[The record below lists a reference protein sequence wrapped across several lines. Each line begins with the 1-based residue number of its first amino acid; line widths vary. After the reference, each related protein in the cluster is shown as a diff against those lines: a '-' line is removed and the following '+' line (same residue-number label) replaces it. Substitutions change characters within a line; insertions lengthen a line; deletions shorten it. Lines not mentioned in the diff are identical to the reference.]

1 MKANRGGFD
10 DHNYYDAVLYES
22 VGGGGRG
29 SRGVTSKAGR
39 FRLLIIGV
47 AACLLL
53 LVIILSG
60 VLLWKFIIS
69 PSKQPISSSLVVEQK
84 FCTDLDDKPAEL
96 LACRRSFVRNMTLSA
111 FSAYR
116 NYVWGAPEFEPVNLE
131 PFTNTNAGTYP
142 GLTIVDAMSTLWV
155 MDLKE
160 EWSAGREWIAT
171 KLHFADLDQVVRVRE
186 AFMDYLGGLLSA
198 YALSGEQVFLEKA
211 KEVYK
216 ALGPAFYESTGML
229 AFKFNPKVKSSST
242 TTGNS
247 SEAIVKVKKVKLS
260 LKAAVRFINGSHTV
274 VVNNNG
280 TSGPLRKI
288 TELPVLKS
296 SSASSSEQNTTAYDH
311 ERQSGN
317 FIANI
322 GFQQPEFIYIANLT
336 GDRVMVGRLEKSREL
351 IKSIQRPKGLYM
363 TRVDASTGAAISI
376 WGSLFDVA
384 TDFYYNALRSYL
396 QLGSW
401 DEELLEMYGEAMDA
415 AIRADL
421 FKVIGGR
428 LYLRTFNTKT
438 QLHAYGMEDTGC
450 LVGGMLALSSAA
462 YQRAGNKERWRLHL
476 GLAVNIT
483 ETCHHEANST
493 ATKLLPNKFILGKVL
508 SNETWIAPDL
518 AETYFILYRLTGDG
532 KYREWAWELAQA
544 FYRHC
549 RTTSGG
555 FSDLK
560 TVNSVPTVKSDYQR
574 ANFLSG
580 TLKYL
585 YLIFTDDTSS
595 APVLPLDKWIFNTR
609 GHPLPVCGS
618 SVYYSKDKCER

>member
-1 MKANRGGFD
+1 
-10 DHNYYDAVLYES
+10 
-22 VGGGGRG
+22 
-29 SRGVTSKAGR
+29 
-39 FRLLIIGV
+39 
-47 AACLLL
+47 
-53 LVIILSG
+53 
-60 VLLWKFIIS
+60 
-69 PSKQPISSSLVVEQK
+69 
-84 FCTDLDDKPAEL
+84 
-96 LACRRSFVRNMTLSA
+96 MTLSA

-160 EWSAGREWIAT
+160 EWAAGREWIAT

-198 YALSGEQVFLEKA
+198 YALSGEPVFLEKA

-229 AFKFNPKVKSSST
+229 AYKFNPKVKSSLT
-242 TTGNS
+242 VMGKS
-247 SEAIVKVKKVKLS
+247 SEATAVKIKKVKLS

-274 VVNNNG
+274 VLSNG
-280 TSGPLRKI
+280 TSGPLQRI
-288 TELPVLKS
+288 AELPVLKS
-296 SSASSSEQNTTAYDH
+296 SFALAELNNNTTAYDH

-336 GDRVMVGRLEKSREL
+336 GDRVMVGRLAKSREL
-351 IKSIQRPKGLYM
+351 MESIQRPKGLYM
-363 TRVDASTGAAISI
+363 TRVDASTGAAIST

-384 TDFYYNALRSYL
+384 TDFYYNAIRSYL

-401 DEELLEMYGEAMDA
+401 DEELLELYGSAIDA

-428 LYLRTFNTKT
+428 LYLRAFNTKT

-450 LVGGMLALSSAA
+450 LLGGMLALSSAA
-462 YQRAGNKERWRLHL
+462 YQRAENKERWRLHL
-476 GLAVNIT
+476 DLAVNIT

-493 ATKLLPNKFILGKVL
+493 ATRLLPNKFILGKVL
-508 SNETWIAPDL
+508 NNETWIA
-518 AETYFILYRLTGDG
+518 
-532 KYREWAWELAQA
+532 
-544 FYRHC
+544 
-549 RTTSGG
+549 
-555 FSDLK
+555 
-560 TVNSVPTVKSDYQR
+560 
-574 ANFLSG
+574 
-580 TLKYL
+580 
-585 YLIFTDDTSS
+585 
-595 APVLPLDKWIFNTR
+595 
-609 GHPLPVCGS
+609 
-618 SVYYSKDKCER
+618 

>member
-1 MKANRGGFD
+1 
-10 DHNYYDAVLYES
+10 
-22 VGGGGRG
+22 
-29 SRGVTSKAGR
+29 
-39 FRLLIIGV
+39 
-47 AACLLL
+47 
-53 LVIILSG
+53 
-60 VLLWKFIIS
+60 
-69 PSKQPISSSLVVEQK
+69 
-84 FCTDLDDKPAEL
+84 
-96 LACRRSFVRNMTLSA
+96 
-111 FSAYR
+111 
-116 NYVWGAPEFEPVNLE
+116 
-131 PFTNTNAGTYP
+131 
-142 GLTIVDAMSTLWV
+142 
-155 MDLKE
+155 
-160 EWSAGREWIAT
+160 
-171 KLHFADLDQVVRVRE
+171 
-186 AFMDYLGGLLSA
+186 
-198 YALSGEQVFLEKA
+198 
-211 KEVYK
+211 
-216 ALGPAFYESTGML
+216 
-229 AFKFNPKVKSSST
+229 
-242 TTGNS
+242 
-247 SEAIVKVKKVKLS
+247 
-260 LKAAVRFINGSHTV
+260 
-274 VVNNNG
+274 
-280 TSGPLRKI
+280 
-288 TELPVLKS
+288 
-296 SSASSSEQNTTAYDH
+296 
-311 ERQSGN
+311 
-317 FIANI
+317 
-322 GFQQPEFIYIANLT
+322 
-336 GDRVMVGRLEKSREL
+336 MVGRLEKSREL

-450 LVGGMLALSSAA
+450 LLGGMLALSSAA

-476 GLAVNIT
+476 DLAVNIT

-560 TVNSVPTVKSDYQR
+560 TVNSVPTIKSDYQR
-574 ANFLSG
+574 ANFLSA

-585 YLIFTDDTSS
+585 YLIFTDDTTS
-595 APVLPLDKWIFNTR
+595 APVLPLDKWVFNTR
-609 GHPLPVCGS
+609 GHPLPVCGT

>member
-96 LACRRSFVRNMTLSA
+96 LACRRSFVRNLTLSA

-450 LVGGMLALSSAA
+450 LLGGMLALSSAA

-476 GLAVNIT
+476 DLAVNIT

-508 SNETWIAPDL
+508 SNETWIA
-518 AETYFILYRLTGDG
+518 
-532 KYREWAWELAQA
+532 
-544 FYRHC
+544 
-549 RTTSGG
+549 
-555 FSDLK
+555 
-560 TVNSVPTVKSDYQR
+560 
-574 ANFLSG
+574 
-580 TLKYL
+580 
-585 YLIFTDDTSS
+585 
-595 APVLPLDKWIFNTR
+595 
-609 GHPLPVCGS
+609 
-618 SVYYSKDKCER
+618 